1 LAAAS
6 LTSRAIELPSLAK
19 PVTAIVTLD
28 IHAQRDERGAYLVV
42 NEAGTSVPMRQLRDD
57 FDLMSRAIFDRVP
70 DSADT
75 VPKTT
80 VEALRDGNWDTYFQ
94 PVTGREYVFLFHFQD
109 AVVPRSL
116 VMDLTEGNIESL
128 HVRLGSTPSS
138 MKDAAEG
145 SPSGASILLSGEQG
159 TYFEVRIR
167 LREGVLRIREMH
179 LNMTRP
185 QVLFTALPNMQYR
198 LLYGPLLLA
207 VDNTLWPDDSV
218 DASMEASLGPVKTF
232 ALAPHTDFDGKES
245 SKDNC
250 PDIYNPKQEDEDK
263 DGAGDVCDV
272 CQYLS
277 NPGQDSAAC
286 GDDDKD
292 GVWNAKDN
300 CRTVS
305 NRAQADEDQ
314 DGVGNLCDTSDDRW
328 SEDRPWLLWAG
339 MGVIVVALT
348 GLCGIVLMRASK
360 K

>member
-1 LAAAS
+1 
-6 LTSRAIELPSLAK
+6 
-19 PVTAIVTLD
+19 
-28 IHAQRDERGAYLVV
+28 
-42 NEAGTSVPMRQLRDD
+42 
-57 FDLMSRAIFDRVP
+57 
-70 DSADT
+70 
-75 VPKTT
+75 
-80 VEALRDGNWDTYFQ
+80 
-94 PVTGREYVFLFHFQD
+94 
-109 AVVPRSL
+109 
-116 VMDLTEGNIESL
+116 
-128 HVRLGSTPSS
+128 
-138 MKDAAEG
+138 
-145 SPSGASILLSGEQG
+145 
-159 TYFEVRIR
+159 
-167 LREGVLRIREMH
+167 MH

-185 QVLFTALPNMQYR
+185 QVLFTAIPNMHYR

-218 DASMEASLGPVKTF
+218 EASMEASLGPVEAF
-232 ALAPHTDFDGKES
+232 MLAPHTDFDGKES

-250 PDIYNPKQEDEDK
+250 PDTYNPRQEDQDK
-263 DGAGDVCDV
+263 DGTGDVCDV

-292 GVWNAKDN
+292 GVWNAEDN

-328 SEDRPWLLWAG
+328 SEDRPWLFWAA

-348 GLCGIVLMRASK
+348 ALGGIVLMRAQK